1 MIDIRTAELA
11 DYDVLRVF
19 YEKAYRVGHPL
30 LSASF
35 FEWQFGDIA
44 YGTAIIAVENNRI
57 IGHLG
62 CSFADGLTWLTNLF
76 ILETHRSGPLVLSM
90 YSKAKSFGLP
100 LVTTNASSG
109 LIAFYR
115 RLKWYRQPNLERY
128 CAINPQFTTVNAA
141 QLIEPMTT
149 LNAAS
154 DIVSPSGHWYWL
166 QPGMAG
172 AALSN
177 GSTAVVQPNCA
188 GVRLVDL
195 KRPAETAE
203 QFFAM
208 GYRWID
214 YVTSWND
221 PVIDQLQTLGW
232 QQEKD
237 TLVPWY
243 LNPVVAGSK
252 SEITVFSNTP
262 LPKDFIIKRYHSDHG
277 RVASL

>member
-11 DYDVLRVF
+11 DYDVLRFF
-19 YEKAYRVGHPL
+19 YEKAYRLGHPL
-30 LSASF
+30 LQPSF
-35 FEWQFGDIA
+35 FAWQFGDSA
-44 YGTAIIAVENNRI
+44 YGRAIIAVENNRI
-57 IGHLG
+57 VGHLG

-100 LVTTNASSG
+100 LVTTNGNSG
-109 LIAFYR
+109 VIALYR

-128 CAINPQFTTVNAA
+128 CAINPRFSTATVA
-141 QLIEPMTT
+141 QLIETIATPSATE
-149 LNAAS
+149 
-154 DIVSPSGHWYWL
+154 DIDLPTGQRYWI
-166 QPGMAG
+166 QPGLLG
-172 AALSN
+172 ASLSN
-177 GSTAVVQPNCA
+177 GSTAVLQPNCA

-195 KRPAETAE
+195 KRPAETAA
-203 QFFAM
+203 QFFDM
-208 GYRWID
+208 GYKWVD

-221 PVIDQLQTLGW
+221 PLIDQLQALGW

-237 TLVPWY
+237 APVPWY
-243 LNPVVAGSK
+243 LNPVVPGSK
-252 SEITVFSNTP
+252 SEITVFSNLP

>member
-11 DYDVLRVF
+11 DYDVLRFF
-19 YEKAYRVGHPL
+19 YEKAYRLGHPL
-30 LSASF
+30 LQPSF
-35 FEWQFGDIA
+35 FEWQFGNSN
-44 YGTAIIAVENNRI
+44 YGRAIIAIENNTI

-62 CSFADGLTWLTNLF
+62 CIFADGLTWLTNLF

-109 LIAFYR
+109 IIALYR

-128 CAINPQFTTVNAA
+128 CAINPQFSLMKVE
-141 QLIEPMTT
+141 QLIDPLSTVGAT
-149 LNAAS
+149 S
-154 DIVSPSGHWYWL
+154 DLVLPTGHRYWL
-166 QPGMAG
+166 QPGLLG
-172 AALSN
+172 GALSN
-177 GSTAVVQPNCA
+177 GSTAVLQPNCA

-195 KRPAETAE
+195 KQPAETAE
-203 QFFAM
+203 RFFEM
-208 GYRWID
+208 GYRWVD

-221 PVIDQLQTLGW
+221 PIIDQLQALGW
-232 QQEKD
+232 QPERD
-237 TLVPWY
+237 APVPWY
-243 LNPVVAGSK
+243 LNPVVPGSK
-252 SEITVFSNTP
+252 SEITVFSNIP